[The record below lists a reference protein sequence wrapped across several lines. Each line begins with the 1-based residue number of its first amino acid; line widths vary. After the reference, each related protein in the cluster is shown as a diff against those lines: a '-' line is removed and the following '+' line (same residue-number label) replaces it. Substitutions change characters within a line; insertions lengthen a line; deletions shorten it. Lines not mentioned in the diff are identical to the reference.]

1 MKEDKNTNKNTEKN
15 TDGNDPQDGFDL
27 IDYPIEYL
35 FKAMVKVETAEQGPA
50 AALSVTDTM
59 LSLVL
64 EHVDAEAVIESKS
77 NRSRTGKFEAVSLTI
92 RLESRAQ
99 LEAVYGALSSA
110 PQVVMTL

>member
-1 MKEDKNTNKNTEKN
+1 MKDDKKDKNT
-15 TDGNDPQDGFDL
+15 DPQDGFDL

-35 FKAMVKVETAEQGPA
+35 FKAMVKVESATSTDSTMA
-50 AALSVTDTM
+50 SDVTESM

-64 EHVDAEAVIESKS
+64 EHVSAEAVIATKS
-77 NRSRTGKFEAVSLTI
+77 NRSKTGKFEAVSFTI
-92 RLESRAQ
+92 RLESRTQ